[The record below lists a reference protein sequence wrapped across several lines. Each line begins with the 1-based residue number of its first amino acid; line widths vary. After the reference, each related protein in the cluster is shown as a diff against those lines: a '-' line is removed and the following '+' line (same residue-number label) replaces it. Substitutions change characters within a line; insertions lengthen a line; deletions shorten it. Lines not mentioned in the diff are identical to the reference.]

1 MRIVSIADIHLG
13 SSLYGSIDH
22 IVGLHSREIDFLNT
36 LDKCIDFALDPK
48 NKIDLFAI
56 LGDLYLDRHPSLTQQ
71 RELAKRLAR
80 LSQAKKET
88 IIVKG
93 NHDVPE
99 GEGLA
104 HTSSV
109 IQEFK
114 IPHITIVDEPQLID
128 FEDTAIVAMPYLCR
142 RTLQK
147 KTQEEALEYYIETV
161 EALRSQSG
169 KKNNICL
176 VHQTLEGSVLS
187 AGYRNLSTM
196 DELVIPLSTFKD
208 FDITLAGHIHKHQG
222 LQKTPPILY
231 VGSLDRVDFGEAED
245 PKGFV
250 LADSVTKKV
259 NFASLPVRDFFEFFI
274 DISGLDDSVNL
285 QKYITDTVSVQ
296 DFSTKIFRLSI
307 KLKDVQIA
315 YLNQSEL
322 AIFLKKRAWY
332 AAKTSLDIVRT
343 RRSRDADVSEVVGIE
358 DALTKYV
365 GSVSE
370 YKTFA
375 DQLIKK
381 GIEIIKEAESA

>member
-1 MRIVSIADIHLG
+1 MRIVSVADIHLG
-13 SSLYGSIDH
+13 SSIYGAIDH
-22 IVGLHSREIDFLNT
+22 VVGLHSREIDFLNT
-36 LDKCIDFALDPK
+36 LDKCIDFVLTPE
-48 NKIDLFAI
+48 NKVDLFAI

-71 RELAKRLAR
+71 REFAKRLAR
-80 LSQAKKET
+80 LSLAKKET
-88 IIVKG
+88 LVIKG

-109 IQEFK
+109 IQQFR
-114 IPHITIVDEPQLID
+114 IPHITIIDEPQLID
-128 FEDTAIVAMPYLCR
+128 FEDTAIVAVPYLCR

-169 KKNNICL
+169 KKNNICM
-176 VHQTLEGSVLS
+176 VHQTIENSVLS

-208 FDITLAGHIHKHQG
+208 FDITLAGHIHRHQG
-222 LQKTPPILY
+222 LQKTPPVLY
-231 VGSLDRVDFGEAED
+231 VGSLDRVDFGEAND

-250 LADSVTKKV
+250 LVDSVTKKV
-259 NFASLPVRDFFEFFI
+259 DFASLPVRDFLEFFI
-274 DISGLDDSVNL
+274 DLSVLDESIDL
-285 QKYITDTVSVQ
+285 QKFILDQLALQ

-307 KLKDVQIA
+307 KLKDTQIA

-322 AIFLKKRAWY
+322 TIFLKKKAWF
-332 AAKTSLDIVRT
+332 AAKPSLDIVRT
-343 RRSRDADVSEVVGIE
+343 RRSRDSEVSEVVGIE
-358 DALTKYV
+358 DALVKYV
-365 GSVSE
+365 GSIPE

-381 GIEIIKEAESA
+381 GTEIIKEAEST